1 MNSYT
6 GMTAPDN
13 ARQEK
18 LHYLEEAC
26 NEGCAKSAVAWHQ
39 FGFNVMPI
47 QGETKIP
54 AVPWD
59 DWLSNLSAQS
69 INSYWQKHPA
79 HQVGFIVGD
88 NVIVFDA
95 DSTESIKALADL
107 EEAHNL
113 APNLLVKTKRGE
125 HHFFRRDKGIRART
139 DSHSTKQHPDRIDVK
154 TGRSLVVLPPSTNK
168 VITRVTVNVAADLV
182 PVTQTFVDTVFV
194 HNGRVAPSKVALEPP
209 KPILEVEPQA
219 TSTLPE
225 LSAML
230 NALNPDMGY
239 EDWLRVLLAVYHETQ
254 GSPDGYAVVDAWS
267 ARGKKYGGAGD
278 MRTKWHSFKS
288 NRGNP
293 VTIGTLRKMVTD
305 AGHDW
310 MTICSEATDP
320 FVIEAEEPVTIAT
333 YTEVAG
339 SEPKVENVTNALTR
353 FSLRGQSDQIEALAL
368 KQEPLLG
375 EIALFGQLTAFYAA
389 PNTGKTLIVLSLLIA
404 AIKAGSVNPDKVFYV
419 NVDDTATGLLQKV
432 RLAEDYGFHMLSEGY
447 RDFTVGQFTQL
458 IVEITAS
465 NQANQV
471 VVILDTLK
479 KFTDLMD
486 KTRSSTFSKVLRRF
500 ALQGGTVIALAHTN
514 KNPGRNGKLV
524 YSGTTDIVD
533 DWDCAYTLTPIPG
546 DIDSLEKIVEFENIK
561 RRGDVAPTAAYA
573 YTQEKGTPYYEILL
587 SVRQV
592 DPNELAPIKAAES
605 VRTDSEL
612 IDAVVRAIE
621 RGITTKM
628 RLVDAVS
635 ECCTVSQRTSLRIIE
650 KYTGTDPALH
660 RWQFSVKERGAKVF
674 QLLEPAPT
682 IQVQP
687 S

>member
-1 MNSYT
+1 MNSYN

-13 ARQEK
+13 DRQADF
-18 LHYLEEAC
+18 HYLIDACEKGYAEA
-26 NEGCAKSAVAWHQ
+26 ALAWYL
-39 FGFNVMPI
+39 FGLQVMPTQPDTKVPATRWDTWL
-47 QGETKIP
+47 QG
-54 AVPWD
+54 
-59 DWLSNLSAQS
+59 LSEQT
-69 INSYWQKHPA
+69 IHHHWQKNPQ
-79 HQVGFIVGD
+79 HQLGFVVGD
-88 NVIVFDA
+88 GVIVFDA
-95 DSTESIKALADL
+95 DSPESIAALYAL
-107 EEAHNL
+107 EAEHGL
-113 APNLLVKTKRGE
+113 TPSLLHKTRRGE

-139 DSHSTKQHPDRIDVK
+139 DSHSTEQHPDRIDVK

-168 VITRVTVNVAADLV
+168 AISRITANSAYDLV
-182 PVTQTFVDTVFV
+182 PVTQAFVDAVFV
-194 HNGRVAPSKVALEPP
+194 HNGRAAPSAIGLELP
-209 KPILEVEPQA
+209 KLTTEAETQSIA
-219 TSTLPE
+219 SPE
-225 LSAML
+225 LSAIL
-230 NALNPDMGY
+230 NVLDPDMGY
-239 EDWLRVLLAVYHETQ
+239 EDWLRVLMAVYHETQ
-254 GSPDGYAVVDAWS
+254 GSHDGYRLVDAWS
-267 ARGKKYGGAGD
+267 ARGKKYGGSGD
-278 MRTKWHSFKS
+278 MRTKWQSFQN

-293 VTIGTLRKMVTD
+293 VTIGTLRKMVRD

-310 MTICSEATDP
+310 MTICSEAADP
-320 FVIEAEEPVTIAT
+320 FVIEAEEPVAIAASA
-333 YTEVAG
+333 EVTG
-339 SEPKVENVTNALTR
+339 SETKVENVANALTR
-353 FSLRGQSDQIEALAL
+353 FSLRGQSEQIEALAL

-375 EIALFGQLTAFYAA
+375 EVALLGQLTAFYAA

-404 AIKAGSVNPDKVFYV
+404 AIKAGAVNPEKVFYV

-546 DIDSLEKIVEFENIK
+546 DIDSQEKFVEFENIK
-561 RRGDVAPTAAYA
+561 RRGDVAPTVAYA
-573 YTQEKGTPYYEILL
+573 YTQEKGTSYYEILL
-587 SVRQV
+587 SVRKV
-592 DPNELAPIKAAES
+592 EPDDLAPIKAAEA
-605 VRTDSEL
+605 VRSDSDL
-612 IDAVVRAIE
+612 IDAVVQAIE
-621 RGITTKM
+621 EGITTKM
-628 RLVDAVS
+628 RLVDAIS
-635 ECCTVSQRTSLRIIE
+635 ERCTVSQRAALRIIE

-660 RWQFSVKERGAKVF
+660 RWKFSVKERGAKVF

>member
-1 MNSYT
+1 MEVVN
-6 GMTAPDN
+6 GVTAPYN
-13 ARQEK
+13 VRQEA

-26 NEGCAKSAVAWHQ
+26 AEGCADSAVAWHQ
-39 FGFNVMPI
+39 FGFAVMPI

-59 DWLSNLSAQS
+59 AWLSNLSAQS
-69 INSYWQKHPA
+69 INTHWHKHPA

-88 NVIVFDA
+88 GVIVFDA

-107 EEAHNL
+107 EAAHNL

-139 DSHSTKQHPDRIDVK
+139 DSHSTEQHPDRIDVK

-168 VITRVTVNVAADLV
+168 EITHLAASCESDLV
-182 PVTQTFVDTVFV
+182 KVTQAFVDAVFV
-194 HNGRVAPSKVALEPP
+194 HNGREAPSKVALELP
-209 KPILEVEPQA
+209 KPILEAEPQA

-239 EDWLRVLLAVYHETQ
+239 EDWLHVLMAVYHETQ
-254 GSPDGYAVVDAWS
+254 GSQDGYRLVDAWS

-278 MRTKWHSFKS
+278 MRTKWQSFKS

-310 MTICSEATDP
+310 MALCSEAADP
-320 FVIEAEEPVTIAT
+320 FTIETDESTTKIVAT
-333 YTEVAG
+333 VLEAVA
-339 SEPKVENVTNALTR
+339 PAIPNVTNALAR
-353 FSLRGQSDQIEALAL
+353 FSLRGRSDQIEALAL
-368 KQEPLLG
+368 KQDPLLG
-375 EIALFGQLTAFYAA
+375 EIALLGQLTALYAA
-389 PNTGKTLIVLSLLIA
+389 PNTGKTLLVLSLLIA
-404 AIKAGSVNPDKVFYV
+404 AIKSGKVNPDKVFYV

-458 IVEITAS
+458 IVEITAN
-465 NQANQV
+465 NQSSGI

-533 DWDCAYTLTPIPG
+533 DWDCAYTLTPVPG
-546 DIDSLEKIVEFENIK
+546 DLDSSEKIVEFENIK
-561 RRGDVAPTAAYA
+561 RRGDVAPSVAYA

-587 SVRQV
+587 SVRKV
-592 DPNELAPIKAAES
+592 EPDDLAPIKAAEA
-605 VRTDSEL
+605 VRSDSDL
-612 IDAVVRAIE
+612 INAVVQAIE
-621 RGITTKM
+621 GGITTKM

-635 ECCTVSQRTSLRIIE
+635 ERCTVSQRTALRIIE
-650 KYTGTDPALH
+650 KYTGNDPTLH

-674 QLLEPAPT
+674 QLLEPVPT
-682 IQVQP
+682 TQFQP